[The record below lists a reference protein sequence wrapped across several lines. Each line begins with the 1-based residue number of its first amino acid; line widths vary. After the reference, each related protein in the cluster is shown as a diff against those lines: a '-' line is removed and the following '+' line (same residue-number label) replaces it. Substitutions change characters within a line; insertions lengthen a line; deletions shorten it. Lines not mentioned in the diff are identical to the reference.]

1 MWRYSIGQRLTVQW
15 TTSVLATK
23 DHGEV
28 GSGVKR
34 EVLSSPTSIQRTH
47 DLAEGI
53 SHGYGVEASSR
64 REGALERAPHRKNAW
79 ARASSAVARRAS
91 RWSCWL
97 RVVLAAP
104 AANRWPRWLRRPS
117 HRGCAIVLEDAAR
130 HGLLAAL

>member
-15 TTSVLATK
+15 TTWVLATK

-53 SHGYGVEASSR
+53 NHGYGVEASSR

-79 ARASSAVARRAS
+79 ARASSAVARHAS
-91 RWSCWL
+91 REPL
-97 RVVLAAP
+97 VVLTAC
-104 AANRWPRWLRRPS
+104 
-117 HRGCAIVLEDAAR
+117 CAGRAGHEP
-130 HGLLAAL
+130 LATLAT